1 MSFPSPEAD
10 PKPAKKTQTL
20 PWTHQETLNLIQA
33 YQEKWY
39 SLKRGQLKANQWEE
53 VAVTVA
59 TRCGLFDDSAAKTA
73 LQCRHKME
81 KLRRRYRSESQGLAS
96 GAPWPYYDAMEALEH
111 GPLPISARP
120 LTSFVPTR
128 GNSFYSGNGHEV
140 ENNYN
145 HHEVNG
151 VIEEEEEE
159 EEDDDGDDDDNENH
173 LSKSRSINYILR
185 RPSVVNRFSGFLS
198 GGRKRVRTEEEG
210 DDEVAIVGVEEEQKG
225 VEIAVEIRRFSERFM
240 RMEKKRMEMM
250 QETENFRMEMENR
263 RTEMILDSQR
273 KIVDLISASFG
284 SNKRVKVEEDL
295 GS

>member
-1 MSFPSPEAD
+1 MSYTFPTAD
-10 PKPAKKTQTL
+10 SIPAKKPQPL

-59 TRCGLFDDSAAKTA
+59 ARCGLFDDSAAKTA

-81 KLRRRYRSESQGLAS
+81 KLRRRYRSERQGLAS
-96 GAPWPYYDAMEALEH
+96 GAPWPYYDAMEAVEH

-128 GNSFYSGNGHEV
+128 GNNFYSENGHEV
-140 ENNYN
+140 GNNYDKHAEN
-145 HHEVNG
+145 DV
-151 VIEEEEEE
+151 VEEEEE
-159 EEDDDGDDDDNENH
+159 EEDEEENSF
-173 LSKSRSINYILR
+173 SKSRSINYILR

-198 GGRKRVRTEEEG
+198 GGKKRVRTEEEG
-210 DDEVAIVGVEEEQKG
+210 DDDAAVVGVEEEKKG
-225 VEIAVEIRRFSERFM
+225 VELAMEIRRFADRFM

-250 QETENFRMEMENR
+250 QETQRFRMEMENR
-263 RTEMILDSQR
+263 KIEMILDSQR
-273 KIVDLISASFG
+273 KIVDVISASFK
-284 SNKRVKVEEDL
+284 SNKKVKVEEEL